1 MYSAVS
7 AGMLNA
13 LRHINFHTPAMAT
26 GSVLPYDVSAQIA
39 KTGDD
44 IMGTLNAN
52 NEDLIQTIIS
62 VAGQL
67 VSAVQRNG
75 MNGAQGVGGP
85 SVDEMIRQINQR
97 TQMLGRSPLLG

>member
-1 MYSAVS
+1 
-7 AGMLNA
+7 
-13 LRHINFHTPAMAT
+13 MAT

-67 VSAVQRNG
+67 VAAVQNTGRNG
-75 MNGAQGVGGP
+75 APAAGGLT
-85 SVDEMIRQINQR
+85 VDEMIRQINQR
-97 TQMLGRSPLLG
+97 TQMLGRSPLL